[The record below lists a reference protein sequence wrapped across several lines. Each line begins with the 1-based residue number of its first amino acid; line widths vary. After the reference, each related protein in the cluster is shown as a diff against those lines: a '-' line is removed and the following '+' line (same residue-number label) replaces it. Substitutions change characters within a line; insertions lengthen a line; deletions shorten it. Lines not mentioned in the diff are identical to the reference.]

1 VHGSASSGREL
12 DEDITTSIKEH
23 TDKHQPRSSHSE
35 FIAVVEQKAAEM
47 FPGNCSVEI
56 RVSHP
61 VKGRVPDAKDK
72 PDKDLQAWEK
82 TLY

>member
-1 VHGSASSGREL
+1 V
-12 DEDITTSIKEH
+12 DEDITISTKEH
-23 TDKHQPRSSHSE
+23 TDKHQPLISHSE

-61 VKGRVPDAKDK
+61 VKGGVPDAKDK
-72 PDKDLQAWEK
+72 PAKDLQPWEK